1 MAELKLPEKHL
12 EELKKIL
19 AIHVPNEEVWAYG
32 SRVNGA
38 AHDTSDLDL
47 VIRNPLNLDVSQGLK
62 IIDLKEALSNSNL
75 PLIVDVRDW
84 AILPESFHENIKKN
98 YVVIK

>member
-1 MAELKLPEKHL
+1 MVELKLPKKHL
-12 EELKKIL
+12 DELKKIL
-19 AIHVPNEEVWAYG
+19 AAHVPNEEVWAYG

-47 VIRNPLNLDVSQGLK
+47 VIRHPSNLDVTQRS
-62 IIDLKEALSNSNL
+62 IVDLKEALSNSNL
-75 PLIVDVRDW
+75 PLIVDVHDW
-84 AILPESFHENIKKN
+84 ARLPASFHENIKKN